1 MSEFDVL
8 KALSESG
15 GEMEWSA
22 LMNTDKSVQETSGV
36 LQMLLHN
43 GYIAGPLSAHSSVKI
58 TSTGRAR
65 YLQLVRDLQEK
76 HDGQEY
82 IRSINKKM
90 YKQGRY
96 NAVIA
101 TISAILT
108 LATLLVT
115 IATFCKS
122 A

>member
-8 KALSESG
+8 KALSDSG

-43 GYIAGPLSAHSSVKI
+43 GYIAGPLSAHSFVKI
-58 TSTGRAR
+58 TSTGHAR

-76 HDGQEY
+76 HDDQEY

-90 YKQGRY
+90 NKQGLY

-108 LATLLVT
+108 LATLLVA

>member
-8 KALSESG
+8 KALFESD

-58 TSTGRAR
+58 TSTGHAR
-65 YLQLVRDLQEK
+65 YLQLECGICIGFSRVDCFHIWRRASSLAVAEK
-76 HDGQEY
+76 NPFHQ
-82 IRSINKKM
+82 R
-90 YKQGRY
+90 
-96 NAVIA
+96 
-101 TISAILT
+101 L
-108 LATLLVT
+108 
-115 IATFCKS
+115 
-122 A
+122 